1 MMYAITG
8 VGIKDYLGE
17 DLDSN
22 FKKLLANTSSPRPMS
37 KADWVG
43 YSYDV
48 TLSTENVYSFS
59 PIEKKDIVL
68 LDTKLKREEEIT
80 YLTGLTIKQALD
92 MSQPDLNNKIVGIV
106 GSTLFADRQSANTT
120 WNRLISGKSKS
131 SPAGVMHV
139 VPEAL
144 VSWASRA
151 LKIKGPSVSISN
163 TCTSSISSLDY
174 ACKYL
179 GAGDVDVMVVSCIDM
194 PTDQFV
200 DYLFSNLGAVS
211 KLGISRPFD
220 SNRDGMVL
228 GDASASVIVERY
240 EDAKRRGAPIFGIIK
255 GIGQSTENLDPI
267 SPEMS
272 MGGYQRAF
280 DLALSKS
287 GIAVDDIA
295 FINGHATSTILG
307 DAVEYNIFK
316 DSGIE
321 YITSCKGHVGHT
333 MAASGLVESIYS
345 LKCLH
350 EKVVNPVANLTATE
364 LEGNLKIVTQ
374 ATSIEKK
381 HVLKNSY
388 GFGGKCASMILGIE

>member
-22 FKKLLANTSSPRPMS
+22 FNKLLQNTSIPRPMS
-37 KADWVG
+37 KNDWVG
-43 YSYDV
+43 YDYDV
-48 TLSTENVYSFS
+48 TLATENVYSFS
-59 PIEKKDIVL
+59 PVEKKDIVL
-68 LDTKLKREEEIT
+68 IDTKLKREEEIT
-80 YLTGLTIKQALD
+80 YLAGLTIKQALD
-92 MSQPDLNNKIVGIV
+92 MSRIDIEDKIVGIV
-106 GSTLFADRQSANTT
+106 GSTLFSDRQSANTT

-174 ACKYL
+174 ACKCL
-179 GAGDVDVMVVSCIDM
+179 EAGDADVMVVSCVDM

-220 SNRDGMVL
+220 STRDGMVL

-240 EDAKRRGAPIFGIIK
+240 EDAKARGATIFGLIK

-280 DLALSKS
+280 DLALAKS
-287 GIAVDDIA
+287 GINVNDIA
-295 FINGHATSTILG
+295 FINGHATSTVLG

-316 DSGIE
+316 NSGIE

-350 EKVVNPVANLTATE
+350 EKVVNPVANLKTTE
-364 LEGNLKIVTQ
+364 LEGNLKIVTE
-374 ATSIEKK
+374 ASPISKK
-381 HVLKNSY
+381 NVVKNSY
-388 GFGGKCASMILGIE
+388 GFGGKCATIILGIE

>member
-22 FKKLLANTSSPRPMS
+22 YAKLLINSSEPKQMLTT
-37 KADWVG
+37 DWVG
-43 YSYDV
+43 YNYEV
-48 TLSTENVYSFS
+48 TLSTEQVYSFS
-59 PIEKKDIVL
+59 PIEKKDISL
-68 LDTKLKREEEIT
+68 FDTKLKREEEIT

-92 MSQPDLNNKIVGIV
+92 MSKVDLSAKTVGMV
-106 GSTLFADRQSANTT
+106 GSTLFMDRQSVNTT

-131 SPAGVMHV
+131 SPTGVMHGCA
-139 VPEAL
+139 EAL

-151 LKIKGPSVSISN
+151 LQLKGPSVSVAN

-174 ACKYL
+174 ACKFL
-179 GAGDVDVMVVSCIDM
+179 SAGDADVMVVSCVDT
-194 PTDQFV
+194 PTDQFAN
-200 DYLFSNLGAVS
+200 YLFSNIGAVS
-211 KLGISRPFD
+211 KQGVCRPFD
-220 SNRDGMVL
+220 SNRDGIIM
-228 GDASASVIVERY
+228 GDASATVIVERY
-240 EDAKRRGAPIFGIIK
+240 EDAKKRGAPIFGIIK

-280 DLALSKS
+280 DLALAKS
-287 GIAVDDIA
+287 GISVDDIA
-295 FINGHATSTILG
+295 FINAHATSTVLG

-316 DSGIE
+316 NSGIE

-333 MAASGLVESIYS
+333 MAASGLVEIIYS

-350 EKVVNPVANLTATE
+350 EKTVNPVANLKSTE
-364 LEGNLKIVTQ
+364 LEGPLKIVTT
-374 ATSIEKK
+374 ATPISKK
-381 HVLKNSY
+381 NVVKNSY
-388 GFGGKCASMILGIE
+388 GFGGKCATIILGIE

>member
-22 FKKLLANTSSPRPMS
+22 FRKLLVNASAPKQMLKTE
-37 KADWVG
+37 WLG

-59 PIEKKDIVL
+59 PIEKQDIML

-80 YLTGLTIKQALD
+80 YLTGLTIKQALA
-92 MSQPDLNNKIVGIV
+92 MSNPDLTKRIVGMV
-106 GSTLFADRQSANTT
+106 GSTLFMDRQSVNTT
-120 WNRLISGKSKS
+120 WNRLISGKSKA
-131 SPAGVMHV
+131 SPTGVMHGCA
-139 VPEAL
+139 EAL

-151 LKIKGPSVSISN
+151 LQLKGPSVSVAN

-174 ACKYL
+174 ACRFL
-179 GAGDVDVMVVSCIDM
+179 AGRDADVMVVSCVDT
-194 PTDQFV
+194 PTDQFAN
-200 DYLFSNLGAVS
+200 YLFSNIGAVS
-211 KLGISRPFD
+211 KQGVCRPFD
-220 SNRDGMVL
+220 TNRDGIVM
-228 GDASASVIVERY
+228 GDASATVIVERY
-240 EDAKRRGAPIFGIIK
+240 EDAKERGAPIFGIIK

-280 DLALSKS
+280 DLALAKAN
-287 GIAVDDIA
+287 IKIEDIA
-295 FINGHATSTILG
+295 FINAHATSTVLG

-333 MAASGLVESIYS
+333 MAASGLVESIYA

-350 EKVVNPVANLTATE
+350 EKTINPVANTSVTE
-364 LEGNLKIVTQ
+364 LAGPLKIVTEP
-374 ATSIEKK
+374 TPITKK
-381 HVLKNSY
+381 NVVKNSY
-388 GFGGKCASMILGIE
+388 GFGGKCATIILGIE

>member
-1 MMYAITG
+1 MYAITG

-17 DLDSN
+17 DLENN
-22 FKKLLANTSSPRPMS
+22 FKKLLTNKSVPRPMS
-37 KADWVG
+37 KTDWVG

-59 PIEKKDIVL
+59 PVEKKDIVL

-92 MSQPDLNNKIVGIV
+92 MSQPDLTNKIVGMV
-106 GSTLFADRQSANTT
+106 GSTLFMDRQSVNTT
-120 WNRLISGKSKS
+120 WNRLIFGKSKS
-131 SPAGVMHV
+131 SPTGVMHGCA
-139 VPEAL
+139 EAL

-151 LKIKGPSVSISN
+151 LQLKGPSVSVAN

-174 ACKYL
+174 ACRFL
-179 GAGDVDVMVVSCIDM
+179 ESGDADVMVVSCVDT
-194 PTDQFV
+194 PTDQFAN
-200 DYLFSNLGAVS
+200 YLFSNIGAVS
-211 KLGISRPFD
+211 KQGSCRPFD
-220 SNRDGMVL
+220 TDRDGIIM
-228 GDASASVIVERY
+228 GDAAATVIVERY
-240 EDAKRRGAPIFGIIK
+240 EDAKARGATIFGIIK

-280 DLALSKS
+280 DLALAKS
-287 GIAVDDIA
+287 GVSIDDIA
-295 FINGHATSTILG
+295 FINGHATSTVLG

-316 DSGIE
+316 NSGIE

-350 EKVVNPVANLTATE
+350 EKVVNPVANLKTTE
-364 LEGNLKIVTQ
+364 LEGNLKIVTE
-374 ATSIEKK
+374 ASPINKK
-381 HVLKNSY
+381 NVVKNSY
-388 GFGGKCASMILGIE
+388 GFGGKCATIILGIE